1 MLAACCLL
9 ALGLVAA
16 RAAWVQVIEA
26 PHLSTLVIGQ
36 QRHTDPLPAD
46 RGSLLDR
53 TGAPLALS
61 RPAVTVGATLRFV
74 ANPGA
79 YAEVLAPLLHVDR
92 ASLLSRL
99 SDRTHGFVY
108 LARQREPGIKR
119 RIAFALAAAHLNTGA
134 ISFVN
139 EPKRVY
145 PQRIAL
151 QLLGATDPDGNGI
164 AGAEKS
170 LNAELQ
176 GTPGERVV
184 LRDRDGQVV
193 RVEHEQRAVPGK
205 TVGLTIDRDIQ
216 SAAETIAAQTME
228 RWKAN
233 AVTIVA
239 LDPRTGGLLALASAP
254 GVPTGGYS
262 KATLDEQR
270 LRAVA
275 DGYEPGS
282 TFKVVTIGAA
292 LQEGVVTP
300 DTEFTVPYSLR
311 LYDREITDAD
321 HHGTETMTV
330 SRILAESSNIGT
342 VTIARSKLG
351 EDRLASWIH
360 KLGFGS
366 DTGVDLPGEF
376 SGAVLPRKKWS
387 GTSILSFP
395 IGEGVLVTPLQ
406 MASLYGAIADG
417 GVWHAPHVTSSVDG
431 VARPVRKGRR
441 LYAPGTAHAL
451 STMLQGVVTATSGT
465 GTQAAVPGFTVAGK
479 TGTTPKLNAH
489 GDYDGANA
497 GYMSSFVGYLPAHD
511 PRAVILV
518 LVDLPPP
525 TDTAYYGGDV
535 AAPAFREVAAS
546 AMQALGVAP
555 DDPASASAG

>member
-1 MLAACCLL
+1 MLAAVCLL

-26 PHLSTLVIGQ
+26 PHLATLVVGQ
-36 QRHTDPLPAD
+36 QRHTDTLPAE

-61 RPAVTVGATLRFV
+61 RPAVTVGATLKFV
-74 ANPGA
+74 KSPAA

-92 ASLLSRL
+92 ATLLTRL

-108 LARQREPGIKR
+108 LARQREPAIKK
-119 RIAFALAAAHLNTGA
+119 RIAFALAAAHLSTGA
-134 ISFVN
+134 IAFVD

-145 PQRIAL
+145 PQRLAL

-170 LNAELQ
+170 LNSQLQ
-176 GTPGERVV
+176 GTAGERTV

-193 RVEHEQRAVPGK
+193 RVEREQLAVPGK

-216 SAAETIAAQTME
+216 SSAEAIAQQTLE
-228 RWKAN
+228 KWKAN

-239 LDPRTGGLLALASAP
+239 LDPKTGGVLALASAP
-254 GVPTGGYS
+254 GIPKGGYS
-262 KATLDEQR
+262 KATLAEQR
-270 LRAVA
+270 LRAVS

-300 DTEFTVPYSLR
+300 QTPFTVPYSLK

-321 HHGTETMTV
+321 HHGTETLTV
-330 SRILAESSNIGT
+330 SQILAESSNVGT

-351 EDRLASWIH
+351 QQRLSSWIH

-376 SGAVLPRKKWS
+376 SGAVLPLNKWS

-417 GVWHAPHVTSSVDG
+417 GVWHAPHVARSVDG
-431 VARPVRKGRR
+431 VAAATPKPHR
-441 LYAPGTAHAL
+441 LYAAATAHSL
-451 STMLQGVVTATSGT
+451 IQMLQGVVSDTSGT
-465 GTQAAVPGFTVAGK
+465 GTQAAVPGYTVAGK
-479 TGTTPKLNAH
+479 TGTTPKLLH
-489 GDYDGANA
+489 RVYDGAKA
-497 GYMSSFVGYLPAHD
+497 GYMSSFVGFLPARD

-546 AMQALGVAP
+546 AMQALGVTP
-555 DDPASASAG
+555 DDPASAGAG

>member
-9 ALGLVAA
+9 GLGLVAA
-16 RAAWVQVIEA
+16 RAAWIQVIEA
-26 PHLSTLVIGQ
+26 PHLSTLVVGQ
-36 QRHTDPLPAD
+36 QRLSVTLPAD
-46 RGSLLDR
+46 RGSVLDR

-61 RPAVTVGATLRFV
+61 RPAVTVGATLKFV
-74 ANPGA
+74 RNPGA
-79 YAEVLAPLLHVDR
+79 YAEVLAPILRVDR
-92 ASLLSRL
+92 TRLLARL
-99 SDRTHGFVY
+99 SDRSHGFVY
-108 LARQREPGIKR
+108 LARQREPGIKK
-119 RIAFALAAAHLNTGA
+119 RIAFGLATAHLNAGA
-134 ISFVN
+134 IAFVP

-145 PQRIAL
+145 PQRLAL
-151 QLLGATDPDGNGI
+151 QLLGATDPDGNGV
-164 AGAEKS
+164 AGVEKS
-170 LNAELQ
+170 LNGTLE
-176 GTPGERVV
+176 GTPGSRTV
-184 LRDRDGQVV
+184 LHDRDGQVV
-193 RVEHEQRAVPGK
+193 RVEHEQPAVPGK

-216 SAAETIAAQTME
+216 SAAETIAAQTRE

-239 LDPRTGGLLALASAP
+239 LDPKTGGLLALASAP
-254 GVPTGGYS
+254 GIPTGGYS

-270 LRAVA
+270 LRAVT

-300 DTEFTVPYSLR
+300 DSTFTVPYSLR

-330 SRILAESSNIGT
+330 SQILAQSSNVGT
-342 VTIARSKLG
+342 VTIARTKLG
-351 EDRLASWIH
+351 QTRLSKWIH

-376 SGAVLPRKKWS
+376 SGAVLPARKWS

-406 MASLYGAIADG
+406 MASLYAAIADG
-417 GVWHAPHVTSSVDG
+417 GVWHPPHVTGSVDG
-431 VARPVRKGRR
+431 VARPAPKGRR
-441 LYAPGTAHAL
+441 LYAAATAHSL
-451 STMLQGVVTATSGT
+451 SSMLEGVVTNASGT

-479 TGTTPKLNAH
+479 TGTTPKLLK
-489 GDYDGANA
+489 GVYDGPKA
-497 GYMSSFVGYLPAHD
+497 GYMSSFVGYLPAKN

-518 LVDLPPP
+518 LVDLPAS
-525 TDTAYYGGDV
+525 DTAYYGGDV

-546 AMQALGVAP
+546 AMQALGVMP